1 MKTDKIISFWAK
13 SLYLSGEGKTKEEWQ
28 DMIKRLAGIL
38 KKKKKDYLLPEVLR
52 KLEIIFLKN
61 KKIELVFARDQ
72 EAKTE
77 ERVKNLLLEKFGKDK
92 EIDVKIKQELLGG
105 FRAKTDKLLIKAS
118 IKDFLTE
125 IKNHYNNQHG

>member
-13 SLYLSGEGKTKEEWQ
+13 ALYLSEAGKTREEWQ
-28 DMIKRLAGIL
+28 DMIKRLAEIF
-38 KKKKKDYLLPEVLR
+38 KKKKKDYLLPEILK
-52 KLEIIFLKN
+52 KLEKIFLKS

-72 EAKTE
+72 GAESK

-92 EIDVKIKQELLGG
+92 EVDIKINQELLGG

-125 IKNHYNNQHG
+125 IKNQHG

>member
-13 SLYLSGEGKTKEEWQ
+13 ALYLSEAGKTKEEWQ
-28 DMIKRLAGIL
+28 DTIKRLAEIL
-38 KKKKKDYLLPEVLR
+38 KKKKKDYLLPEVLK
-52 KLEIIFLKN
+52 KLERMFLKN

-72 EAKTE
+72 GAESRE
-77 ERVKNLLLEKFGKDK
+77 LLKNLLLEKFGKDK
-92 EIDVKIKQELLGG
+92 EIYIKINQELLGG

-125 IKNHYNNQHG
+125 IKNHYNNRHG

>member
-13 SLYLSGEGKTKEEWQ
+13 ALYLSEAGKTREEWQ
-28 DMIKRLAGIL
+28 DMIKRLAEIF
-38 KKKKKDYLLPEVLR
+38 KKKKKDYLLPEILK
-52 KLEIIFLKN
+52 KLEKIFLKS

-72 EAKTE
+72 GAESK

-92 EIDVKIKQELLGG
+92 EVDIKINQELLGG
-105 FRAKTDKLLIKAS
+105 FRAKTDKLSIKAS

-125 IKNHYNNQHG
+125 IKNQHG